1 MIIKIDFGKHGY
13 YPVYFIVLFFF
24 KVFYLKK
31 KKTLKLKHVGNKLI
45 QNVLILIEIIQ
56 NIY

>member
-45 QNVLILIEIIQ
+45 
-56 NIY
+56 